1 MNIKKLLERGYL
13 PKELPPPFSSKLF
26 AEKHRYIRTKWD
38 KRIAKEKTQ
47 QPGETKG
54 DARKRFKE
62 RYDKYNSSQLA
73 VFSLA
78 KGIYSRRKLGI
89 PNPKQFADLSSA
101 IIENWN
107 LIRKTYKLSSYSEST
122 PIEARAKRA
131 VRTKSISWNNFKF
144 QLIEKS
150 FDKKVELT
158 LDISQFYPT
167 IYTHSIPW
175 AIIGKEK
182 AKGFFK
188 IANSDQTKWQNL
200 LTNSY
205 DAKAYRSAD
214 FIDTLVRNCN
224 DRQSIGLCIGP
235 DTSLILAEVIANRI
249 DNEIK
254 KRLAS
259 IDHTGTRYYDD
270 YYFYFNNRNEAEN
283 GLKII
288 QQILYEFQLET
299 NENKV
304 SINKLPFNY
313 IENWTE
319 QFDRF
324 VFNEVD
330 KYELRNF
337 FSILNNA
344 INNNKKNS
352 SWVIHYA
359 LKQFKLGNTVIK
371 KENWDIFLSFL
382 LQILII
388 DSSTIDLIFEIIF
401 IYKVYLDN
409 ISKNKIKNVLTSI
422 IEEHLILNHS
432 FEVSWSIWAL
442 ISFKINCSKEVVEL
456 ILKSKDSISKLLCL
470 HLIEETL
477 YDGRKPNTN
486 KLKTLI
492 ENSSSL
498 GENWLLIY
506 ETVIKEWIDFD
517 DNDKVMDNEYFDIM
531 KDYDVSFYD
540 ITKQVRTKVIMEWDL
555 FNGYN
560 MIEVQYAEEEGEGEE
575 EWY

>member
-1 MNIKKLLERGYL
+1 MNLKRLLEKGYL

-26 AEKHRYIRTKWD
+26 AEKHRFIKSKWD
-38 KRIAKEKTQ
+38 KKINTEKAQ
-47 QPGETKG
+47 QPGENK
-54 DARKRFKE
+54 ASAKKRFKE
-62 RYDKYNSSQLA
+62 DYGKYDSSQLA
-73 VFSLA
+73 IYSLA

-89 PNPKQFADLSSA
+89 PNPKQYSDLSSA
-101 IIENWN
+101 IIENWG
-107 LIRKTYKLSSYSEST
+107 LLRKTYKLSSYSEST

-175 AIIGKEK
+175 AIVGKDK
-182 AKGFFK
+182 AKKFFK
-188 IANSDQTKWQNL
+188 IAISDKTKWQGL
-200 LTNSY
+200 VNSNN
-205 DAKAYRSAD
+205 DAKAYWSAN

-249 DNEIK
+249 DNEIS
-254 KRLAS
+254 KRLSS
-259 IDHTGTRYYDD
+259 ISHTGTRYYDD

-283 GLKII
+283 ALKII
-288 QQILYEFQLET
+288 QQVLYEFQLET

-304 SINKLPFNY
+304 NITKLPFKY
-313 IENWTE
+313 IEDWTE

-324 VFNEVD
+324 IFNEVD

-337 FSILNNA
+337 FSILNNT
-344 INNNKKNS
+344 ILLNKKNS
-352 SWVIHYA
+352 SWIIHYA
-359 LKQFKLGNTVIK
+359 LKQFRSGKTVIQ

-382 LQILII
+382 LQTLII

-409 ISKNKIKNVLTSI
+409 TSKKKIKNVLFSI
-422 IEEHLILNHS
+422 IEEHLTLNHS
-432 FEVSWSIWAL
+432 FEVSWSLWTFIT
-442 ISFKINCSKEVVEL
+442 FRINCPKQLVES
-456 ILKSKDSISKLLCL
+456 ILNSKDSFSKLICL
-470 HLIEETL
+470 HLIEESL
-477 YDGRKPNTN
+477 YEGKKPNLN
-486 KLKTLI
+486 KLKNYI
-492 ENSSSL
+492 ENSSSF

-506 ETVIKEWIDFD
+506 ETIVKEWLVFD
-517 DNDKVMDNEYFDIM
+517 DPVKILDNEYFEIL
-531 KDYDVSFYD
+531 KDYDVSFYE
-540 ITKQVRTKVIMEWDL
+540 TEKQVRPKNSMESD
-555 FNGYN
+555 FFGGYK
-560 MIEVQYAEEEGEGEE
+560 MIEVQYDEEDAEE